1 MCFFPFGCISDRFDT
16 SRKSVQIGQ
25 PGAISAIVYATKSR
39 QNFSKPTLPIH
50 TIDPKLMFSC
60 VSFHL
65 GAFGTIMLLHKLD
78 AKHAK
83 LVQLMQN
90 FVQRSRVVIFH
101 NERSWSTPLDPK
113 LMCLVRL
120 FSVWVHFGPFLYCT
134 ILAAKRAKLVQLMQ
148 KFVPWCL
155 VRIFE
160 TNATDPLDP
169 KLMFWCVSFRSGA
182 FWTVS
187 LLLKTWS
194 KTRQTG
200 VINAKVCAT
209 MSC

>member
-1 MCFFPFGCISDRFDT
+1 
-16 SRKSVQIGQ
+16 
-25 PGAISAIVYATKSR
+25 
-39 QNFSKPTLPIH
+39 
-50 TIDPKLMFSC
+50 MFSC
-60 VSFHL
+60 VSFRM
-65 GAFGTIMLLHKLD
+65 GAYGTIMLLQKLE
-78 AKHAK
+78 AKCDK
-83 LVQLMQN
+83 LVQLMQKFVPRFLVRN
-90 FVQRSRVVIFH
+90 FRNDRSR
-101 NERSWSTPLDPK
+101 STPLEPN
-113 LMCLVRL
+113 LMFWCI
-120 FSVWVHFGPFLYCT
+120 FCVWVHLEPFRYCT
-134 ILAAKRAKLVQLMQ
+134 KLAAKRTKLVQLMQ